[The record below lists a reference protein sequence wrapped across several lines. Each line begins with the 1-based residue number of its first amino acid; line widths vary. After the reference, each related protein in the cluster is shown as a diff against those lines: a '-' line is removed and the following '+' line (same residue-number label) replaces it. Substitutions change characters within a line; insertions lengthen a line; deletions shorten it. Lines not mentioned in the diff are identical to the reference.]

1 MTPQLPRIFARQVVR
16 HLGRHKLLAL
26 LNVLSVALGVAVFL
40 AIQIAN
46 HSATR
51 SFNAGID
58 LVAGKANLEAR
69 GGGDGFDETV
79 YPRLARAPGVRAATP
94 LVEGYLTLPDHPG
107 EYLQLLG
114 LDPFTQGP
122 FATFAVQDAR
132 GGDLDIEPWLG
143 RRDSLA
149 LSEEMAARLR
159 LQIGDRLRVAA
170 GGRTHEL
177 VVRFL
182 LRLKESPAGTNTR
195 VAAMDI
201 AWAQE
206 LLGRG
211 ARISAVQLLLDD
223 PDRAPEWAER
233 LAPLVP
239 ADVQILAPAQRSN
252 QVQRMLAG
260 FQLNLTALSMVSL
273 LVGMFLIYNT
283 IAASVVRRRAEV
295 GILRALGASRA
306 EVQALFLGEAAL
318 FGVLGIGLGILGGF
332 LLAGTLVR
340 AVATTI
346 SSLYLS
352 LSIEAWHV
360 TPGLLALAFGFGL
373 LSVLAAAWI
382 PAREGARLDP
392 IRALSLG
399 TTLERQHLALPR
411 WTWAGFASLLVAA
424 LASSLAL
431 TTGPALLGFGS
442 ALFVVVGFACFAPWL
457 TRVGGRLAAS
467 LSRGRILLRLAAQNL
482 GRSLQR
488 NAITVAALMAAIAM
502 MGGVSIM
509 IHAFRRTV
517 EVWIT
522 RTVAADIYV
531 TPAANESAGTRVFT
545 PAALIEA
552 AAKLPGVE
560 RVDTFRELG
569 VTVRGERTTLAVVA
583 GSKRDNLTFIGPGS
597 DRARQAR
604 LFEAGTVLVSEPFAR
619 RFKLWENDRV
629 PIPTPAGVI
638 EFVIG
643 GVYFDYSRDS
653 GVIMMARENFD
664 RHWQDPRVFSFAL
677 FVRPDVSLEAVADEM
692 RALAA
697 PLGRFLVYSNRSLR
711 ERVFEIFD
719 QTFQVTYVLRLIA
732 VLVAVAGIFLGLT
745 TLVAERE
752 REIGVLRAVGASV
765 GQIRALVLAESGL
778 IGLVASALGVVAG
791 LVLSFVLTFVIN
803 KAFFGWT
810 IQLTVPWAQ
819 VLATPLWIVP
829 AALLAGWLP
838 AQRAAR
844 TPIASAVRAE

>member
-1 MTPQLPRIFARQVVR
+1 MTPQLPRIFVRQVVR
-16 HLGRHKLLAL
+16 HVARHKLLAL
-26 LNVLSVALGVAVFL
+26 LNVFSVALGVAVFL

-69 GGGDGFDETV
+69 GGGDGFDETI
-79 YPRLARAPGVRAATP
+79 YPKLARAAGVRAATP
-94 LVEGYLTLPDHPG
+94 LIEGYLTLPDHPG

-122 FATFAVQDAR
+122 FATFSVTDAR

-143 RRDSLA
+143 QRDGLA
-149 LSEEMAARLR
+149 LSEEIAARLG
-159 LQIGDRLRVAA
+159 LKIGDRLRVAA
-170 GGRTHEL
+170 GGRVQER

-182 LRLKESPAGTNTR
+182 LRLRESPAGTNTR
-195 VAAMDI
+195 VAATDI

-211 ARISAVQLLLDD
+211 AKISAVQLLLDD
-223 PDRAPEWAER
+223 PNRASEVAEQ
-233 LAPLVP
+233 LAALVP

-295 GILRALGASRA
+295 GILRALGATRA

-318 FGVLGIGLGILGGF
+318 FGVAGIALGIVGGF

-346 SSLYLS
+346 SSLYLA
-352 LSIEAWHV
+352 LSIDAWHV
-360 TPGLLALAFGFGL
+360 TPALLALTFGFGL
-373 LSVLAAAWI
+373 LSVLTAAWI

-399 TTLERQHLALPR
+399 TVLERQQLALPR
-411 WTWAGFASLLVAA
+411 WSVGGLAA
-424 LASSLAL
+424 LVLAASSSILAL

-442 ALFVVVGFACFAPWL
+442 ALFVVLGFACFAPLL
-457 TRVGGRLAAS
+457 TRAGGALAAKVA
-467 LSRGRILLRLAAQNL
+467 RRHILLRLAAQNL
-482 GRSLQR
+482 WRSLQR
-488 NAITVAALMAAIAM
+488 NAVTVAALMAAIAM

-517 EVWIT
+517 EVWIA

-545 PAALIEA
+545 PAALLEA
-552 AAKLPGVE
+552 AARLPGVE

-583 GSKRDNLTFIGPGS
+583 GSKRDNLTFIGPGN
-597 DRARQAR
+597 DRVRQAR
-604 LFEAGTVLVSEPFAR
+604 LFEPGTVLVSEPFAR
-619 RFKLWENDRV
+619 RFRLWENDRV
-629 PIPTPAGVI
+629 TIPTPAGQI

-664 RHWQDPRVFSFAL
+664 RHWRDPRVFSFAL
-677 FVRPDVSLEAVADEM
+677 FVRPDAALESVADEM
-692 RALAA
+692 RTLAA
-697 PLGRFLVYSNRSLR
+697 PHGRFLVYSNRSLR

-719 QTFQVTYVLRLIA
+719 QTFQVTYVLRVIA
-732 VLVAVAGIFLGLT
+732 VLVAIAGIFLGLT

-752 REIGVLRAVGASV
+752 REIGVLRAVGASP
-765 GQIRALVLAESGL
+765 GQIRGLVLAESGL
-778 IGLVASALGVVAG
+778 LGLVASALGMVAG

-838 AQRAAR
+838 AHRAAR

>member
-1 MTPQLPRIFARQVVR
+1 MTPQLPRIFVRQVVR
-16 HLGRHKLLAL
+16 HVVRHKLLAL
-26 LNVLSVALGVAVFL
+26 LNILSVALGVAVFL

-69 GGGDGFDETV
+69 GAGEGFDEKLLPKLTN
-79 YPRLARAPGVRAATP
+79 ARGVKAATP
-94 LVEGYLTLPDHPG
+94 MVEGYLTLPDHPG

-114 LDPFTQGP
+114 MDPFTQAP
-122 FATFAVQDAR
+122 FATFAVQDAS
-132 GGDLDIEPWLG
+132 GGELEIESWLG
-143 RRDSLA
+143 KPDGIA
-149 LSEEMAARLR
+149 LSEEIARKFGLK
-159 LQIGDRLRVAA
+159 IGDRLRVAA
-170 GGRTHEL
+170 GGRIHER

-201 AWAQE
+201 GFAQE

-211 ARISAVQLLLDD
+211 PKISSVQLLLDD
-223 PDRAPEWAER
+223 PGRAPELAEE
-233 LAPLVP
+233 LAKLVP

-306 EVQALFLGEAAL
+306 EVQALFLGEAA
-318 FGVLGIGLGILGGF
+318 VLGLCGIAVGIVGGF

-340 AVATTI
+340 AVAQTI
-346 SSLYLS
+346 SSLYLA
-352 LSIEAWHV
+352 LSIDAWHV
-360 TPGLLALAFGFGL
+360 TAGLLSLTFAFGL
-373 LSVLAAAWI
+373 LSVLIAAWL

-399 TTLERQHLALPR
+399 TSLESHRLAVPRWNWLGLGALLLAALTSTLAL
-411 WTWAGFASLLVAA
+411 L
-424 LASSLAL
+424 
-431 TTGPALLGFGS
+431 TGPALLGFAS
-442 ALFVVVGFACFAPWL
+442 ALFVVVGFAFFAPLVTRFGGALAARL
-457 TRVGGRLAAS
+457 TRQ
-467 LSRGRILLRLAAQNL
+467 RIIFRLAAQNL
-482 GRSLQR
+482 WRSHQR
-488 NAITVAALMAAIAM
+488 NAVTVAALMAAIAM

-517 EVWIT
+517 EVWIA
-522 RTVAADIYV
+522 RTVAADIYI
-531 TPAANESAGTRVFT
+531 TPAANESAGARSFS
-545 PAALIEA
+545 PPQLIA
-552 AAKLPGVE
+552 QAGRIAGVE

-569 VTVRGERTTLAVVA
+569 VNIRGERTSLAVVA
-583 GSKRDNLTFIGPGS
+583 GSKRDNLTFIGPGN

-604 LFEAGTVLVSEPFAR
+604 LFDPRTVLVSEPFAR
-619 RFKLWENDRV
+619 RFRLWENDRV
-629 PIPTPAGVI
+629 AIPTPGGVV

-677 FVRPDVSLEAVADEM
+677 YVAPGASLEAVADEM
-692 RALAA
+692 RAQAA
-697 PLGRFLVYSNRSLR
+697 PFGKFLVYSNRSLR

-752 REIGVLRAVGASV
+752 REIGVLRAVGASR
-765 GQIRALVLAESGL
+765 GQIRGLILAESGL

-791 LVLSFVLTFVIN
+791 LALSFVLTYVIN

-810 IQLTVPWAQ
+810 IQLTIPWTH

-829 AALLAGWLP
+829 ASLLAGWLP
-838 AQRAAR
+838 AVRASR
-844 TPIASAVRAE
+844 VPIASAVRSE